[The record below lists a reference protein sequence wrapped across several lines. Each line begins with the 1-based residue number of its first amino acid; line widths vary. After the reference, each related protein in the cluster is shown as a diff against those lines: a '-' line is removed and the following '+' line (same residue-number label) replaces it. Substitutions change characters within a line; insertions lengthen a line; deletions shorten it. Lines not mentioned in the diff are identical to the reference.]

1 MDAPTDISN
10 KRFLTL
16 CRCRLARARV
26 VDEKLSSPQGFI
38 TILVPNHSNF
48 NILWLLL
55 KIWILGSEN
64 SNSGFRHKNG
74 TMWFLTFFLIRGW
87 KVKNFGILGHV
98 CSGRI
103 FDFKHLCPK
112 TCKNWLKMPIYFLA
126 LKRTPKWPVWLA
138 FESLTSKNVKI
149 SSPSLQNTKILPKMW
164 NLGLFLATEKHGKN
178 PRSHNTEVWDCYVQ
192 NRTKDNKV
200 TIK

>member
-1 MDAPTDISN
+1 M
-10 KRFLTL
+10 
-16 CRCRLARARV
+16 
-26 VDEKLSSPQGFI
+26 
-38 TILVPNHSNF
+38 PNHSNF

-64 SNSGFRHKNG
+64 SNSGFRYKNG
-74 TMWFLTFFLIRGW
+74 TMWFLTFFLIRGR

-98 CSGRI
+98 CSGRVFI
-103 FDFKHLCPK
+103 LS
-112 TCKNWLKMPIYFLA
+112 IYVQ
-126 LKRTPKWPVWLA
+126 KPVKIDWKCRSTSSPWKGPPKWPVWQA
-138 FESLTSKNVKI
+138 FGSLTSKNVKI

-178 PRSHNTEVWDCYVQ
+178 PRSHNTEVWDCYDSSINVEGLKNDFWKNFHDTLCFQLLLGQSNHPFRSLECQ
-192 NRTKDNKV
+192 NLTKDNKV